1 MGTDLDPL
9 DEIFSECAAN
19 NARAGGKFRP
29 KAKPRCRKESSAPS
43 PSISVQAVGI
53 AENKLSSLGGPSL
66 ASSETLEAKTSLVNN
81 GELISGV
88 HSSDDSALVNLSL
101 EHHVIGE
108 TLGCNVGPHSDV
120 ITDTNGDLHST
131 TGKSAGQGEDL
142 FFGLESL
149 YEFYSQTPMENVDP
163 GVELANEFAAS
174 CPANKHVEDSL
185 ACSEIPTVDVSD
197 TKNSEEG
204 PFIPVVS
211 PLDDSAVR
219 VSNTSSSYAC
229 PEVSNV
235 QDPLTCEE
243 ACASSS
249 DGGFLVT
256 NRRLE
261 IEESEAVPCFET
273 LDNLFEFTTQSGQR
287 SGKFQ
292 PKPKA
297 RMDREKRDAGS
308 TSHPDGGESAHCSQ
322 NAQSIPSESEYI
334 NEGSIPAYPLDDVLE
349 SPSLRLGD
357 STSGL
362 PQNEEPSNLVETYF
376 SDALNLEEH
385 PKAVPESLEKVSPSA
400 KNRKRKPPM
409 VSDDSVEHQKAST
422 SGQENEAGR
431 SKRQLRERTNT
442 CSLVDEVHEGGNF
455 TNRCSAGSLIDEYDN
470 DCDEYQVPSESRNR
484 KEPRKSNKSAPQK
497 EKPVRKRKKSNEVP
511 DHASKEPV
519 KKFSHSTRRK
529 RRQAFDKVLLEA
541 NWDDIVRQKL
551 PIRDIILLAEYKERM
566 PSKEGKTSEV
576 PLANQSAGN
585 PSEQGGSNKDQT
597 NPMVEES
604 FTYTNYQSYMN
615 KTPRSRWSKQDTEL
629 FYEAVRQ
636 FGSDISMIQQL
647 FPGRT
652 RTQIKLKYKKEERQH
667 PLRLH
672 EALTTR
678 AKDHSHFQRVI
689 DHLQQVAAQEKQNSC
704 RDDSIE
710 LTGDEEDLDPEINEE
725 VTKSE
730 QAEEGEVES
739 VEPDV
744 TEVQSPVKSYDSED
758 DLCRWSQYK
767 SEL

>member
-19 NARAGGKFRP
+19 NGRAGGKFRP
-29 KAKPRCRKESSAPS
+29 KAKPHPRKESSAPI
-43 PSISVQAVGI
+43 PSISVQAVDI
-53 AENKLSSLGGPSL
+53 AENKLSPLGGPLL
-66 ASSETLEAKTSLVNN
+66 ASYETLEAKKSLVNN
-81 GELISGV
+81 GEMVSGV
-88 HSSDDSALVNLSL
+88 HSSDDSALVNPSL

-108 TLGCNVGPHSDV
+108 TLVCNTGLHSDV
-120 ITDTNGDLHST
+120 ITDMNGDLHSS
-131 TGKSAGQGEDL
+131 TGKSAGEGTDL
-142 FFGLESL
+142 FFGLESR
-149 YEFYSQTPMENVDP
+149 YEFYSQTPMVTAESTYPENVDP
-163 GVELANEFAAS
+163 SVQMG
-174 CPANKHVEDSL
+174 
-185 ACSEIPTVDVSD
+185 I
-197 TKNSEEG
+197 
-204 PFIPVVS
+204 
-211 PLDDSAVR
+211 
-219 VSNTSSSYAC
+219 
-229 PEVSNV
+229 SNV

-243 ACASSS
+243 VCGSSS
-249 DGGFLVT
+249 DEGFRVT

-261 IEESEAVPCFET
+261 IEEAEAVPCLET
-273 LDNLFEFTTQSGQR
+273 LDNLFEFTTQSAGQR

-297 RMDREKRDAGS
+297 RIDREKRDAAS
-308 TSHPDGGESAHCSQ
+308 TSHPDENESAHCSH
-322 NAQSIPSESEYI
+322 NAQSIPSESECI

-376 SDALNLEEH
+376 SDALNPEERQ
-385 PKAVPESLEKVSPSA
+385 KAVPEILEKVSPRA

-431 SKRQLRERTNT
+431 SKRQLRERINT
-442 CSLVDEVHEGGNF
+442 CNLVDEAQDEGDF
-455 TNRCSAGSLIDEYDN
+455 TTGCSPGSLIAEYDN
-470 DCDEYQVPSESRNR
+470 DCDEYQAPNESRSR
-484 KEPRKSNKSAPQK
+484 KEPRKSNKFARQK
-497 EKPVRKRKKSNEVP
+497 EKPVWKRKKSNEVP
-511 DHASKEPV
+511 DHAGKEPL

-529 RRQAFDKVLLEA
+529 RRQDIDKVLLEA

-566 PSKEGKTSEV
+566 PSKGRETSEV
-576 PLANQSAGN
+576 PLTNQSAYN
-585 PSEQGGSNKDQT
+585 PSEQGGSNNDLT

-604 FTYTNYQSYMN
+604 FTCTNYQSYMN

-652 RTQIKLKYKKEERQH
+652 RTQRSQIKLKYKKEERQH
-667 PLRLH
+667 HLRLH

-689 DHLQQVAAQEKQNSC
+689 HHLQQVAAQEKQNSC
-704 RDDSIE
+704 RDDSIG
-710 LTGDEEDLDPEINEE
+710 LTGDEEGLDPEINEE
-725 VTKSE
+725 VAKSE
-730 QAEEGEVES
+730 QAEKKLMLWNLVLLKFR
-739 VEPDV
+739 V
-744 TEVQSPVKSYDSED
+744 
-758 DLCRWSQYK
+758 L
-767 SEL
+767 

>member
-19 NARAGGKFRP
+19 NVRAGGKFRP
-29 KAKPRCRKESSAPS
+29 KAKPRCRKESSAPC
-43 PSISVQAVGI
+43 PSISVQAVDI
-53 AENKLSSLGGPSL
+53 AENKLSPLGGPSL
-66 ASSETLEAKTSLVNN
+66 ASSETLGAKTSLVSN
-81 GELISGV
+81 GELISEV

-149 YEFYSQTPMENVDP
+149 YEFYSQTPMVTAESTYPENVDP
-163 GVELANEFAAS
+163 SVELENEFAAS
-174 CPANKHVEDSL
+174 CPVNKHVEDSL

-219 VSNTSSSYAC
+219 VSNTSLSYAC

-256 NRRLE
+256 NRKLE

-334 NEGSIPAYPLDDVLE
+334 NEGSIPAYPLDDDLE

-362 PQNEEPSNLVETYF
+362 PQNEEPSNHF

-385 PKAVPESLEKVSPSA
+385 PKAVPEILEKVSPSA

-431 SKRQLRERTNT
+431 SKRQLRERINT
-442 CSLVDEVHEGGNF
+442 CSLVDEVHDGGNF

-511 DHASKEPV
+511 DHAGKEPV

-576 PLANQSAGN
+576 PLANQSAL
-585 PSEQGGSNKDQT
+585 E
-597 NPMVEES
+597 
-604 FTYTNYQSYMN
+604 
-615 KTPRSRWSKQDTEL
+615 PRRSSRNVQ
-629 FYEAVRQ
+629 VR
-636 FGSDISMIQQL
+636 
-647 FPGRT
+647 
-652 RTQIKLKYKKEERQH
+652 E
-667 PLRLH
+667 LH
-672 EALTTR
+672 EEDFLSDQKT
-678 AKDHSHFQRVI
+678 
-689 DHLQQVAAQEKQNSC
+689 E
-704 RDDSIE
+704 E
-710 LTGDEEDLDPEINEE
+710 EGDEEYDFESDE
-725 VTKSE
+725 
-730 QAEEGEVES
+730 ES
-739 VEPDV
+739 VLER
-744 TEVQSPVKSYDSED
+744 Y
-758 DLCRWSQYK
+758 
-767 SEL
+767 